1 MSEQPTS
8 KNVNNDEIDIFEFV
22 NRIGAVLRKWANAI
36 GRAILI
42 SVVFLVKRWIP
53 LSLTIIVGLV
63 ISYVL
68 KELSPS
74 VYTSDI
80 VFRNNTVDNE
90 QIIAYINR
98 LKDVTEKNK
107 SIFSETL
114 GISKE
119 TSNNII
125 SIGAFWIIDLNR
137 DSIPDYVDY
146 TNKHNVHDSIN
157 VRMKDRFNIQVK
169 IKSTQDLS
177 KVRDGLI
184 HYINSN
190 QFFQE
195 KNKIR
200 LYQLSESI
208 KRMDI
213 DLSRIDSL
221 QKVKY
226 FEETRQ
232 RATQSSN
239 QIVLNQTQNYT
250 QLLLKEIQDLMKEKQ
265 LLEIEQN
272 IYSQIVTVL
281 NDFTIPVKRT
291 NNLSYYAG
299 KTLPY
304 LLIPVLLIL
313 IFISQRAAIKRIFEK
328 Y

>member
-313 IFISQRAAIKRIFEK
+313 IFISQRAAIKKIFEK